1 MRDQSERFTI
11 ESCINLY
18 KCIIRKIIVKD
29 AGVSNSFSVSIRGDY
44 VGEIVGFGSLC
55 YIICDYDDSFIVNN
69 GLKEK
74 ELAVLVKTPTNE

>member
-11 ESCINLY
+11 EICINLY

-29 AGVSNSFSVSIRGDY
+29 AGVSNSFSSIRGDC
-44 VGEIVGFGSLC
+44 VREIVGFGSLC

-69 GLKEK
+69 GLKER